1 MLSDEAWLAIA
12 RDVGRAQFSIK
23 ASMTL
28 GIPFQGLGNRAAPA
42 PLAIS
47 DHEHLLGVWVSNV
60 GLRCSISRQ
69 LVPSPGRYCHS
80 TLSLTVIDCRS
91 LGIHTVILRSLLSFS
106 VKMTVSPPA
115 SHPRLD

>member
-1 MLSDEAWLAIA
+1 LLVLSDEAWLAIA

-47 DHEHLLGVWVSNV
+47 DHEHVARG
-60 GLRCSISRQ
+60 
-69 LVPSPGRYCHS
+69 
-80 TLSLTVIDCRS
+80 
-91 LGIHTVILRSLLSFS
+91 LGIECRPTMQHFQAAC
-106 VKMTVSPPA
+106 P
-115 SHPRLD
+115 